1 MPAQQRT
8 EGPYTYEISDRKACI
23 TKYNGPGGAVSIP
36 STLGGYPVTSIGDDA
51 FFRCSS
57 LTSVTIPDSV
67 TFIGSCAFFGCK
79 SLTSVT
85 IPDSVTSIGQYAFAG
100 CTSLT
105 SVSIPDS
112 VTSIGRDAFAGC
124 TSRTSVTIPDSK
136 RQLFDNSFKHEI
148 QDDFRVTF
156 VTTESWAR
164 NSGYP
169 LP

>member
-79 SLTSVT
+79 SLTSV
-85 IPDSVTSIGQYAFAG
+85 
-100 CTSLT
+100 
-105 SVSIPDS
+105 SIPDS